1 MLKKIKLI
9 SFFMLLSLVTFAQK
23 NKDNVLL
30 KIDKKPV
37 YESEFIRL
45 FGKNK
50 NLKIAGETPSV
61 YDDIQLFIDYKLKLI
76 EAKELQMDTATSYI
90 KEVARYR
97 NQLVLP
103 YLNDDS
109 LIDSL
114 VKEAYQR
121 SLKEVK
127 ARHILIKVAADSK
140 DTVAAYQKISKLR
153 AQVLAGENFT
163 ELAKKNSDDPSA
175 KVNGGDLGFF
185 SVFKMV
191 YPFENAAFHTAKGE
205 VSEVFRSQFGYH
217 ILQVDDIRDSMGEV
231 EVAHIMIRDTTSV
244 GTSTIDKVYREILSG
259 GDFEALAKKYSDDR
273 RSATNGGKMSKF
285 TIGAVPVPFGEVS
298 FSLSES
304 NEYSTPFKT
313 AYGWHIV
320 RFIKHYPVGS
330 FEDSKEKLLDKTK
343 RDSRSKTLS
352 NPVVLRL
359 KNEYTIEVNE
369 EAKKAFENPKFNPTD
384 SLNSWLVKIE
394 NDTLTQIDFSKY
406 TKNRRD
412 KQRIAIFD
420 AFLDSEILEY
430 YKEHLEETDEDFK
443 NLFEEYRNGLL
454 LFDLMKVKI
463 WDAAQ
468 NDSIGIKNFY
478 DTHINDYKKPETYT
492 SIIVST
498 KDKNEATSLFTYMNK
513 EASIDSIQ
521 AKLES
526 NKNVLVKSGDFE
538 KDNSIFPKGVKLE
551 ENTTSS
557 YEEDGYSVIVK
568 ITSKEASFIQE
579 FEDVKGKVISDFQN
593 EIQENWM
600 QDLRAKHKVKI
611 YKRRVKKAASKMEI
625 YSE

>member
-50 NLKIAGETPSV
+50 NLKIEGETPSV
-61 YDDIQLFIDYKLKLI
+61 KDDIQLFIDYKLKLI
-76 EAKELQMDTATSYI
+76 EAKNLQMDTVTSYI

-114 VKEAYQR
+114 VREAYQR

-127 ARHILIKVAADSK
+127 ARHILIKVAGDSK
-140 DTVAAYQKISKLR
+140 DTVAAYQKISELR
-153 AQVLAGENFT
+153 ARVLAGEDFT
-163 ELAKKNSDDPSA
+163 ALAKKNSEDPSA

-191 YPFENAAFHTAKGE
+191 YPFENAAFNTAKGE

-259 GDFEALAKKYSDDR
+259 GDFEALAKKYSDDK
-273 RSATNGGKMSKF
+273 RSAVNGGKMSKF
-285 TIGAVPVPFGEVS
+285 TIGAVPVPFGDVS
-298 FSLSES
+298 FSLSEE

-320 RFIKHYPVGS
+320 RFINQYPVGS
-330 FEDSKEKLLDKTK
+330 FEDSKEKLLEKTK

-359 KNEYTIEVNE
+359 KKEYTIEVNE
-369 EAKKAFENPKFNPTD
+369 DAKKDFENPKFNPTD
-384 SLNSWLVKIE
+384 SLNNWLVKIE

-412 KQRIAIFD
+412 KQPIAIFD

-478 DTHINDYKKPETYT
+478 DTHINDYKKPETYK
-492 SIIVST
+492 SIVVST
-498 KDKNEATSLFTYMNK
+498 KDKNEAATLFSYIDK
-513 EASIDSIQ
+513 ESSIDSIQ
-521 AKLES
+521 TKLKS

-538 KDNSIFPKGVKLE
+538 KDNSIFPKGVTLAP
-551 ENTTSS
+551 NTTTS
-557 YEEDGYSVIVK
+557 YEEDGYFIIVK
-568 ITSKEASFIQE
+568 ITSKEVSFIQE

-600 QDLRAKHKVKI
+600 QELRAKHKVKI
-611 YKRRVKKAASKMEI
+611 YKRRVKKAASKMGI